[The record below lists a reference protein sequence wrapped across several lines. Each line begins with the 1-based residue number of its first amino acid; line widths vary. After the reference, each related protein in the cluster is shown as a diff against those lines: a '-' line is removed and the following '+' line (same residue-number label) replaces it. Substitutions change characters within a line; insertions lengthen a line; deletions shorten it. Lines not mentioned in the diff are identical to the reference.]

1 MYTNRRNQMSA
12 KILINGP
19 AGTGKSTLVKSLRKP
34 FVVSRD
40 GKAFPFQIPHMTI
53 KEYYDMATII
63 HGGEVQT
70 EEGKVTIEGIFDK
83 LEKYAE
89 KNGEYPETVV
99 IDSVSKLMQDAIDYA
114 NLNFTGFD
122 VHSTINKEIAVLTT
136 FIQEEL
142 VANGVNVILI
152 NHVMEN
158 DKKGYIPVG
167 QGKFKDR
174 GGFFAEVDE
183 SILVE
188 ESNGSISVTF
198 RGSNN
203 QARTLLDELPD
214 KMYVE
219 NFINP
224 SKSKKLKEGEEYF
237 TLQWHIDLI
246 NDHATSIAEEYEY

>member
-1 MYTNRRNQMSA
+1 MA

-19 AGTGKSTLVKSLRKP
+19 AGVGKTSLLKSLKNP

-40 GKAFPFQIPHMTI
+40 GKKFPLKMAHMTI
-53 KEYYDMATII
+53 KTYYGMSTVI
-63 HGGEVQT
+63 HGGNIKDEDGNEVY
-70 EEGKVTIEGIFDK
+70 IEGVFDK
-83 LEKYAE
+83 LEAYNQ
-89 KNGEYPETVV
+89 KNGAYPETVV

-114 NLNFTGFD
+114 NLNFTNFD
-122 VHSTINKEIAVLTT
+122 VHSSINKEIAVLTS

-142 VANGVNVILI
+142 VANGVNVILV

-158 DKKGYIPVG
+158 DKKGYIPIG
-167 QGKFKDR
+167 QGKFKDK
-174 GGFFAEVDE
+174 GGFFSEVDE

-203 QARTLLDELPD
+203 QARTLLNELPN

-219 NFINP
+219 NFVDP
-224 SKSKKLKEGEEYF
+224 SKSKKLKDGESYFVLQDYVDLVNTHGNEIADEFEY
-237 TLQWHIDLI
+237 
-246 NDHATSIAEEYEY
+246 